1 MNWCKRDKRECIG
14 DICSMRPQPK
24 ELGTYEN
31 CPEFAIRGKRSELN
45 LYYNKDFVIDSKI
58 IDEVLDKF
66 INYIN
71 KGE

>member
-1 MNWCKRDKRECIG
+1 
-14 DICSMRPQPK
+14 MRQQPK
-24 ELGTYEN
+24 ESETYEN
-31 CPEFAIRGKRSELN
+31 CPEFSIRGQRSKLN
-45 LYYNKDFVIDSKI
+45 LYYDKDFVIDSKI